1 MILGVVMVVI
11 EFKKAKMAINNITT
25 TYVAKISAGL
35 LLLLNALQANAAY
48 SWNFPEPVTPMALD
62 TLHVHNKFMVVT
74 MIVFVS
80 VLAIM
85 IYSIFAHRKSKGY
98 KAVADKPITKKSEVF
113 WTLVPF
119 AILLWIDFIL
129 MGIPAYHSVVMMED
143 TRDKA
148 TMVVKVTGS
157 QWRWQ
162 YEYMDGDAQ
171 GIKFLSNLTT
181 TQDEMHNV
189 SDKKENYLLE
199 VDNHLVLPVGEKVRV
214 LLTATDVLHNW
225 WVPQFGSA
233 RVAVPGFIRETWV
246 QVDKAGTYRGQCKEL
261 CGKGHGY
268 MPVVVDALPMDEY
281 KIWVAE
287 KKAELQQA
295 AAGAD
300 KEWTL
305 TDLVAT
311 GKGVYEKNCAVCHQI
326 NGAGLPPA
334 FPPMTGSAIVNGAI
348 FDANGKYLK
357 DSHLDRLLN
366 GKGVMPAWK
375 STLNDTEIA
384 AVITYER
391 NALGNSVGDLIQP
404 SQVKVAKQ

>member
-1 MILGVVMVVI
+1 MVTQGMKNVGL
-11 EFKKAKMAINNITT
+11 
-25 TYVAKISAGL
+25 GL
-35 LLLLNALQANAAY
+35 LLSLAAIRANADY

-74 MIVFVS
+74 AIIFVV
-80 VLAIM
+80 VLGIM
-85 IYSIFAHRKSKGY
+85 VYSIFAHRKSKGY
-98 KAVADKPITKKSEVF
+98 KAVADKPITKKREVF

-129 MGIPAYHSVVMMED
+129 MGIPAYHSVIMMED

-148 TMVVKVTGS
+148 DMVIKITGS

-171 GIKFLSNLTT
+171 GIKFVSNLATT
-181 TQDEMHNV
+181 DDEMHNKA
-189 SDKKENYLLE
+189 DKKEHYLLE

-214 LLTATDVLHNW
+214 LMTATDVLHNW
-225 WVPQFGSA
+225 WVPQFGSS

-268 MPVVVDALPMDEY
+268 MPVVVDALPMEEY
-281 KIWVAE
+281 KLWVAAKKE
-287 KKAELQQA
+287 EMAKAE
-295 AAGAD
+295 AGAD
-300 KEWTL
+300 KEWTKE
-305 TDLVAT
+305 DLVAE
-311 GKGVYEKNCAVCHQI
+311 GKGIYEKNCAVCHQVS
-326 NGAGLPPA
+326 GAGLPPA
-334 FPPMTGSAIVNGAI
+334 FPALTNSPVALAPIFGA
-348 FDANGKYLK
+348 DGKYLK
-357 DSHLDRLLN
+357 DSHLDRVLN

-375 STLNDTEIA
+375 ATLNDTEIA

-391 NALGNSVGDLIQP
+391 NALGNSVGDMVQP
-404 SQVKVAKQ
+404 SQVKAARQ